1 MTGDAYGP
9 LLVYASLFG
18 VAFLAA
24 TIFPAQSEL
33 VLATLL
39 LSGRYDPALLLL
51 VASLGNTLGSC
62 VNWLLGRF
70 IERFRESRW
79 FPVSPGKLEKASRW
93 YLRWGKWSL
102 LLSWMPVIG
111 DSLTVAAGLLRTPFI
126 TFFALVLFAKSAR
139 YLALAYAL
147 GIFNQT
153 GP

>member
-1 MTGDAYGP
+1 MAVEG
-9 LLVYASLFG
+9 LLVYASLFA

-24 TIFPAQSEL
+24 TIFPAQSEF

-39 LSGRYDPALLLL
+39 VSGRYDPALLLI

-70 IERFRESRW
+70 IDRFQDRRW
-79 FPVSPGKLEKASRW
+79 FPISPGKLEKASRW
-93 YLRWGKWSL
+93 YVQWGKWTL

-111 DSLTVAAGLLRTPFI
+111 DSLTVAAGLLRTPFAS
-126 TFFALVLFAKSAR
+126 FFALVLFAKSAR

-147 GIFNQT
+147 GSIN
-153 GP
+153 